1 MQLPSITE
9 KDCLNKISFIRLQ
22 TSFEQFVTLTEA
34 KSFNLANQ
42 SNILYNAIRRNLKN
56 KLTTQ
61 NLKLLFDKLDKN
73 QIIPYCKKQLNRMKA
88 VGVETDAEREGTTLD
103 DNVYFVQTR
112 RQYIKFKF
120 YAEKAQTANGQE
132 DTDKDE
138 RSTVKSNIY

>member
-88 VGVETDAEREGTTLD
+88 VGVETDTEREGTTLD